1 MLNLWKEYRG
11 LAATRTGVPGLPEW
25 EEDSFSESRRG
36 SWIAVLAVALA
47 FALALQMDSE
57 NQRAANVPHIVVEGL

>member
-1 MLNLWKEYRG
+1 MFNLWKEYRG
-11 LAATRTGVPGLPEW
+11 LAATRTGVPALPDW

-57 NQRAANVPHIVVEGL
+57 NHRSSNVPHVVAQSL